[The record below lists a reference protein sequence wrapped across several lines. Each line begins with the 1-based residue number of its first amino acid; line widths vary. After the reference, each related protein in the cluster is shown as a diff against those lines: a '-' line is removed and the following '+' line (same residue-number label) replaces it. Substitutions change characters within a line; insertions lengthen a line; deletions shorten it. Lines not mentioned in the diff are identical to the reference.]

1 MDIGLCIASYGAVAV
16 AAAGLSALITRAVCN
31 RRNSQGASEEQIRDL
46 VTDSDDLLEDEK
58 SMIHEIIELGD
69 MTAMEVMQP
78 RMDLILVQD
87 TDTVRQ
93 AAERMT
99 GTGYSRLPV
108 FHEDVDQ
115 IVGIVHYKDLFPA
128 LVDGRGDELVGDFA
142 YEPMYVPV
150 TKDVLPLLSE
160 MQNSHQQMAIVV
172 DEYGGMSGIVTME
185 DLLEEIVGN
194 IYDETDREAVA
205 EIVPLTEDTWR
216 ISGSA
221 PLEDVAEALDI
232 SLPLEEEYDTLGGLI
247 FSQFTTIPQDGATP
261 EVDAFGLH
269 IQVEK
274 IEDHRVE
281 SALVTKLPEESS
293 AQDGS
298 AEEEEP
304 EE

>member
-46 VTDSDDLLEDEK
+46 VNDSDDLLEDEK

-78 RMDLILVQD
+78 RMDMILVQD

-172 DEYGGMSGIVTME
+172 DEYGGTGGVVTFEDIV
-185 DLLEEIVGN
+185 EEIVGE
-194 IYDETDREAVA
+194 ILDEKDRDGSFLRVVREGEWVADGRLPVDDAAELGWPVQESDDYETLAGWLMSVWDKVPQTGDQLVLDGYD
-205 EIVPLTEDTWR
+205 
-216 ISGSA
+216 
-221 PLEDVAEALDI
+221 
-232 SLPLEEEYDTLGGLI
+232 
-247 FSQFTTIPQDGATP
+247 F
-261 EVDAFGLH
+261 
-269 IQVEK
+269 K
-274 IEDHRVE
+274 IEGMRRRRVKRVRVRKTGE
-281 SALVTKLPEESS
+281 
-293 AQDGS
+293 
-298 AEEEEP
+298 
-304 EE
+304 

>member
-78 RMDLILVQD
+78 RMDMILVQD

-115 IVGIVHYKDLFPA
+115 IVGIVHYKDLIPA

-172 DEYGGMSGIVTME
+172 DEYGGTGGVVTFEDIV
-185 DLLEEIVGN
+185 EEIVGE
-194 IYDETDREAVA
+194 ILDEKDRDGSFLRVVREGEWVADGRLPVDDAAELGWPVQESDDYETLAGWLMSVWDKVPQTGDQLVLDGYD
-205 EIVPLTEDTWR
+205 
-216 ISGSA
+216 
-221 PLEDVAEALDI
+221 
-232 SLPLEEEYDTLGGLI
+232 
-247 FSQFTTIPQDGATP
+247 F
-261 EVDAFGLH
+261 
-269 IQVEK
+269 K
-274 IEDHRVE
+274 IEGMRRRRVKRVRVRKTGE
-281 SALVTKLPEESS
+281 
-293 AQDGS
+293 
-298 AEEEEP
+298 
-304 EE
+304 

>member
-1 MDIGLCIASYGAVAV
+1 MDIGLFIASYGAVAV

-78 RMDLILVQD
+78 RMDMILVQD

-172 DEYGGMSGIVTME
+172 DEYGGTGGVVTFDDAAELGWPVQESDDYETLAGWLMSVWDKVPQTGDQLVL
-185 DLLEEIVGN
+185 DG
-194 IYDETDREAVA
+194 YD
-205 EIVPLTEDTWR
+205 
-216 ISGSA
+216 
-221 PLEDVAEALDI
+221 
-232 SLPLEEEYDTLGGLI
+232 
-247 FSQFTTIPQDGATP
+247 F
-261 EVDAFGLH
+261 
-269 IQVEK
+269 K
-274 IEDHRVE
+274 IEGMRRRRVKRVRVRKTGE
-281 SALVTKLPEESS
+281 
-293 AQDGS
+293 
-298 AEEEEP
+298 
-304 EE
+304 

>member
-78 RMDLILVQD
+78 RMDMILVQD

-172 DEYGGMSGIVTME
+172 DEYGGTGGVVTFEDIV
-185 DLLEEIVGN
+185 EEIVGE
-194 IYDETDREAVA
+194 ILDEKDRDGSFLRVVREGEWVADGRLPVDDAAELGWPVQESDDYETLAGWLMSVWDKVPQTGDQLVLDGYD
-205 EIVPLTEDTWR
+205 
-216 ISGSA
+216 
-221 PLEDVAEALDI
+221 
-232 SLPLEEEYDTLGGLI
+232 
-247 FSQFTTIPQDGATP
+247 F
-261 EVDAFGLH
+261 
-269 IQVEK
+269 K
-274 IEDHRVE
+274 IEGMRRRRVKRVRVRKTGE
-281 SALVTKLPEESS
+281 
-293 AQDGS
+293 
-298 AEEEEP
+298 
-304 EE
+304 

>member
-1 MDIGLCIASYGAVAV
+1 MDIGLRIASYGAVAV

-78 RMDLILVQD
+78 RMDMILVQD

-172 DEYGGMSGIVTME
+172 DEYGGTGGVVTFEDIV
-185 DLLEEIVGN
+185 EEIVGE
-194 IYDETDREAVA
+194 ILDEKDRDGSFLRVVREGEWVADGRLPVDDAAELGWPVQESDDYETLAGWLMSVWDKVPQTGDQLVLDGYD
-205 EIVPLTEDTWR
+205 
-216 ISGSA
+216 
-221 PLEDVAEALDI
+221 
-232 SLPLEEEYDTLGGLI
+232 
-247 FSQFTTIPQDGATP
+247 F
-261 EVDAFGLH
+261 
-269 IQVEK
+269 K
-274 IEDHRVE
+274 IEGMRRRRVKRVRVRKTGE
-281 SALVTKLPEESS
+281 
-293 AQDGS
+293 
-298 AEEEEP
+298 
-304 EE
+304 

>member
-78 RMDLILVQD
+78 RMDMILVQD

-172 DEYGGMSGIVTME
+172 DEYGGTGGVVTFEDIV
-185 DLLEEIVGN
+185 EEIVGE
-194 IYDETDREAVA
+194 ILDEKDRDGSFLRVVREGEWVA
-205 EIVPLTEDTWR
+205 DGRLPVDDAAELGWPVQESDDYETLAGWLMSVWDKVPQTGDQL
-216 ISGSA
+216 
-221 PLEDVAEALDI
+221 ALDG
-232 SLPLEEEYDTLGGLI
+232 YD
-247 FSQFTTIPQDGATP
+247 F
-261 EVDAFGLH
+261 
-269 IQVEK
+269 K
-274 IEDHRVE
+274 IEGMRRRRVKRVRVRKTGE
-281 SALVTKLPEESS
+281 
-293 AQDGS
+293 
-298 AEEEEP
+298 
-304 EE
+304 

>member
-78 RMDLILVQD
+78 RMDMILVQA

-172 DEYGGMSGIVTME
+172 DEYGGTGGVVTFEDIV
-185 DLLEEIVGN
+185 EEIVGE
-194 IYDETDREAVA
+194 ILDEKDRDGSFLRVVREGEWVADGRLPVDDAAELGWPVQESDDYETLAGWLMSVWDKGPQTGDQLVLDGYD
-205 EIVPLTEDTWR
+205 
-216 ISGSA
+216 
-221 PLEDVAEALDI
+221 
-232 SLPLEEEYDTLGGLI
+232 
-247 FSQFTTIPQDGATP
+247 F
-261 EVDAFGLH
+261 
-269 IQVEK
+269 K
-274 IEDHRVE
+274 IEGMRRRRVKRVRVRKTGE
-281 SALVTKLPEESS
+281 
-293 AQDGS
+293 
-298 AEEEEP
+298 
-304 EE
+304 

>member
-31 RRNSQGASEEQIRDL
+31 RRNSQGASDEQIRDL

-78 RMDLILVQD
+78 RMDMILVQD

-160 MQNSHQQMAIVV
+160 MQNSHQQMASVG
-172 DEYGGMSGIVTME
+172 DEYGGTGGVVTFEDIV
-185 DLLEEIVGN
+185 EEIVGE
-194 IYDETDREAVA
+194 ILDEKDRDGSFLRVVREGEWVADGRLPVDDAAELGWPVQESDDYETLAGWLMSVWDKVPQTGDQLVLDGYD
-205 EIVPLTEDTWR
+205 
-216 ISGSA
+216 
-221 PLEDVAEALDI
+221 
-232 SLPLEEEYDTLGGLI
+232 
-247 FSQFTTIPQDGATP
+247 F
-261 EVDAFGLH
+261 
-269 IQVEK
+269 K
-274 IEDHRVE
+274 IEGMRRRRVKRVRVRKTGE
-281 SALVTKLPEESS
+281 
-293 AQDGS
+293 
-298 AEEEEP
+298 
-304 EE
+304 

>member
-31 RRNSQGASEEQIRDL
+31 RRNSPGASEEQIRDL

-78 RMDLILVQD
+78 RMDMILVQD

-128 LVDGRGDELVGDFA
+128 LVDGRE
-142 YEPMYVPV
+142 
-150 TKDVLPLLSE
+150 DVLPLLSE

-172 DEYGGMSGIVTME
+172 DEYGGTGGVVTFEDIV
-185 DLLEEIVGN
+185 EEIVGE
-194 IYDETDREAVA
+194 ILDEKDRDGSVLRVVREGEWVADGRRPVDDAAELGWPVQESDDYETLAGWLMSVWDKVPQTGDQLVLDGYD
-205 EIVPLTEDTWR
+205 
-216 ISGSA
+216 
-221 PLEDVAEALDI
+221 
-232 SLPLEEEYDTLGGLI
+232 
-247 FSQFTTIPQDGATP
+247 F
-261 EVDAFGLH
+261 
-269 IQVEK
+269 K
-274 IEDHRVE
+274 IEGMRRRRVKR
-281 SALVTKLPEESS
+281 VRVRKTG
-293 AQDGS
+293 D
-298 AEEEEP
+298 
-304 EE
+304 

>member
-16 AAAGLSALITRAVCN
+16 AAAGLSALITRVVCN

-78 RMDLILVQD
+78 RMDMILVQD

-172 DEYGGMSGIVTME
+172 DEYGGTGGVVTFEDIV
-185 DLLEEIVGN
+185 EEIVGE
-194 IYDETDREAVA
+194 ILDEKDRDGSFLRVVREGEWVA
-205 EIVPLTEDTWR
+205 DGRLPVDDAAELGWPVQESDDYETLAGWLMSVWDKVPQTGDQL
-216 ISGSA
+216 
-221 PLEDVAEALDI
+221 ALDG
-232 SLPLEEEYDTLGGLI
+232 YD
-247 FSQFTTIPQDGATP
+247 F
-261 EVDAFGLH
+261 
-269 IQVEK
+269 K
-274 IEDHRVE
+274 IEGMRRRRVKR
-281 SALVTKLPEESS
+281 VRVRKTG
-293 AQDGS
+293 D
-298 AEEEEP
+298 
-304 EE
+304 

>member
-78 RMDLILVQD
+78 RMDMILVQD

-128 LVDGRGDELVGDFA
+128 LVDGRGDELVVDFA

-172 DEYGGMSGIVTME
+172 DEYGGTGGVVTFEDIV
-185 DLLEEIVGN
+185 EEIVGE
-194 IYDETDREAVA
+194 ILDEKDRDGSFLRVVREGEWVADGRLPVDDAAELGWPVQESDDYETLAGWLMSVWDKVPQTGDQLVLDGYD
-205 EIVPLTEDTWR
+205 
-216 ISGSA
+216 
-221 PLEDVAEALDI
+221 
-232 SLPLEEEYDTLGGLI
+232 
-247 FSQFTTIPQDGATP
+247 F
-261 EVDAFGLH
+261 
-269 IQVEK
+269 K
-274 IEDHRVE
+274 IEGMRRRRVKRVRVRKTGE
-281 SALVTKLPEESS
+281 
-293 AQDGS
+293 
-298 AEEEEP
+298 
-304 EE
+304 